1 MRNNCNLILLQT
13 HICMHI
19 TRTHTLDGGVG
30 GGSHTE
36 ELCIVYFKGGG
47 YYCMD
52 PLMPLCVVGLLWDTA
67 DEEI

>member
-1 MRNNCNLILLQT
+1 
-13 HICMHI
+13 MHI

-47 YYCMD
+47 GYYCMD